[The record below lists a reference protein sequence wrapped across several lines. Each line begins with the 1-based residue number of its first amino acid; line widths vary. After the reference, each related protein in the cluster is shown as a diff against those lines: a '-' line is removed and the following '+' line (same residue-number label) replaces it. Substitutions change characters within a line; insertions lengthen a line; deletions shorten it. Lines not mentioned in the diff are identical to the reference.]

1 MKSMELSRTYLEGL
15 TTEEL
20 IVLADRFDIE
30 VPPDLAWSF
39 IVETLLDINPVESS
53 ESVEHLDYLAQQEM
67 LEEGALDDAESCDMA
82 ASGAAP
88 LPEQYNI
95 SFVDILIR
103 DPLWVYVFWEIKSH
117 EKEAFETRNGFNGYY
132 LKICPV
138 EDSRKAFTV
147 HVRSADT
154 AWYVGIPDG
163 ESSYKVELCVSAS
176 KKEIV
181 IASSGVFTMPALF
194 DLAKKRGACASGA
207 SLNNADPFNPLHV
220 LSGINDFTILRN
232 RERIVQ

>member
-1 MKSMELSRTYLEGL
+1 MKSTELSRTYLEGL

-30 VPPDLAWSF
+30 VPPDLAWNF
-39 IVETLLDINPVESS
+39 IVETLLEINPTEGS
-53 ESVEHLDYLAQQEM
+53 ESIEYLDDPAQQEIM
-67 LEEGALDDAESCDMA
+67 EES
-82 ASGAAP
+82 AAP
-88 LPEQYNI
+88 LPQHYNI
-95 SFVDILIR
+95 SFIDILIR

-117 EKEAFETRNGFNGYY
+117 EKEAFQSRNGFNGYY

-138 EDSRKAFTV
+138 GDSRKAFTV
-147 HVRSADT
+147 HIRPTDT
-154 AWYVGIPDG
+154 AWYVGIPDSG
-163 ESSYKVELCVSAS
+163 SSYKVELCVSTG

-194 DLAKKRGACASGA
+194 EPARMRGARISGA
-207 SLNNADPFNPLHV
+207 SIGNAVPFTSLQI
-220 LSGINDFTILRN
+220 LSGANDFTILRN